1 MVPEEGIVLDIG
13 ANLGV
18 MTYYLAKSHPARSVF
33 SFEPIPYNY
42 ENLLRLKNKF
52 GLGNVKSFPIAL
64 GDRSGEIEMVLPVQ
78 NAVRF
83 HGLAHVK
90 EISADGIDKG
100 ELFRCPIQR
109 LDEIEELKV
118 EGIRLTGIK
127 IDVENYE
134 YFVLKGAES
143 ILKKHYPVI
152 YCELW
157 ENENRVKTM
166 QFLSTL
172 GYKIFVLGDC
182 SLILFNPQFHNT
194 QNFFFVKELA

>member
-1 MVPEEGIVLDIG
+1 L
-13 ANLGV
+13 
-18 MTYYLAKSHPARSVF
+18 S
-33 SFEPIPYNY
+33 
-42 ENLLRLKNKF
+42 
-52 GLGNVKSFPIAL
+52 NVKSFQIAL
-64 GDRSGEIEMVLPVQ
+64 GDRSGEIDMVLPVQ

-90 EISADGIDKG
+90 EISVNGIDKG
-100 ELFRCPIQR
+100 ELFRCPIRQ
-109 LDEIEELKV
+109 LDEIEELNV
-118 EGIRLTGIK
+118 EGIHITGIK

-172 GYKIFVLGDC
+172 GYKIFVLEDQ
-182 SLILFNPQFHNT
+182 SLIPFNPQIHKT
-194 QNFFFVKELA
+194 QNFFFVKDKL